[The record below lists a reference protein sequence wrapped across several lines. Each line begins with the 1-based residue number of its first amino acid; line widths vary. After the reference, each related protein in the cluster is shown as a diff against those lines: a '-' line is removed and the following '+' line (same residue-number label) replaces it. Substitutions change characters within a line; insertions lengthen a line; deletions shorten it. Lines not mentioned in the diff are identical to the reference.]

1 MLEDNP
7 MSLVRTFAILAVI
20 ALGANP
26 ASAAEPMAG
35 DPVRGQEVYERCEGC
50 HSLDANRVGPSHRGV
65 FGRKAGAVDDYN
77 YSAAVRSSGVVW
89 DERTLDQWLSGPGKF
104 IPGTKM
110 GFRLNDAQARAD
122 VIAYL
127 KRESGK

>member
-1 MLEDNP
+1 
-7 MSLVRTFAILAVI
+7 MSLVRTFATLAVI
-20 ALGANP
+20 ALSAST
-26 ASAAEPMAG
+26 ASAVEPIAG

-65 FGRKAGAVDDYN
+65 FGRKAGTVEGYN
-77 YSAAVRSSGVVW
+77 YSAAVKNSDVVW
-89 DERTLDQWLSGPGKF
+89 DEATLDRWLSGPGKF

-110 GFRLNDAQARAD
+110 GFRLNEAQARAD